1 MKKILKKLVNYFG
14 YEVIRSRP
22 PPQVDFMSLV
32 SLLLYKEPKDFFFVQ
47 IGANDGKKN
56 DPLYDL
62 VIKYNL
68 SGLLV
73 EPLSGVFQSLLKNY
87 SGNSNLIFENVA
99 ISDKEGFQPMYEI
112 KKEFQDVFEKHTK
125 EKATMMASFNKDHVR
140 KFLRRG
146 MGEFFKDKQ
155 IDDYIDEVQVK
166 TTSFD
171 TLMQKHQIKSIDL
184 LQIDTEGFDFEI
196 IKMVDFNKYSPK
208 LINYESVHLNASDRA
223 QCESLLKEKGYQ
235 LINNKA
241 DTYAIKEAS

>member
-1 MKKILKKLVNYFG
+1 MNRFG
-14 YEVIRSRP
+14 YEIVPRRSS
-22 PPQVDFMSLV
+22 QIDFPALL
-32 SLLLYKEPKDFFFVQ
+32 SLLLYKNPKDFFFVQ

-56 DPLYDL
+56 DPIYDL

-73 EPLSGVFQSLLKNY
+73 EPLDGAFQSLLKNY
-87 SGNSNLIFENVA
+87 NGNSNLIFENVA
-99 ISDKEGFQPMYEI
+99 ISNKEGYQSIYEI
-112 KKEFQDVFEKHTK
+112 KKEFQDTYEEETK

-140 KFLRRG
+140 KYLRRG
-146 MGEFFKDKQ
+146 MKEFFKDKQ

-166 TTSFD
+166 TISFD
-171 TLMQKHQIKSIDL
+171 TLMQKHRIKNIDL

-223 QCESLLKEKGYQ
+223 QCESLLKENGY
-235 LINNKA
+235 LLLNNKA
-241 DTYAIKEAS
+241 DTYAIKKP